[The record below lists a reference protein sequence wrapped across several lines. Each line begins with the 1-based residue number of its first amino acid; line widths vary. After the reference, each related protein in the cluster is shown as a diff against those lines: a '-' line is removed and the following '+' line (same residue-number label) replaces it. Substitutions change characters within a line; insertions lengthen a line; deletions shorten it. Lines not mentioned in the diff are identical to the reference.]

1 MKYVIS
7 NLIWENK
14 AKATVKELLPTKN
27 KGQSLNNL
35 EQNNNLP
42 YCNDNEN
49 NQHKIGK
56 KVWQQPC
63 LFQGKR
69 WQFTEALYKR
79 LIIKNKLIKK
89 KKKTMLLPRLLKLAG
104 RGEQIKLVL
113 QLLLLFVQE
122 RRDAIGRI

>member
-42 YCNDNEN
+42 YCNDSEN

-56 KVWQQPC
+56 KDWQQPC

-69 WQFTEALYKR
+69 LQLTEALYKR

-113 QLLLLFVQE
+113 QLLLQFVQE
-122 RRDAIGRI
+122 RRDAMGRI